1 MNVHVSGG
9 STLTGKTKNKGVSD
23 SFAAIAISTNN
34 STVGASN
41 NEIVI
46 EDSYIGNKFDEQ
58 ETMAM
63 TPIKINGSFTP
74 TPCDNKIIL
83 KRKKQ
88 LSQLLINI
96 KKPNYSGLWYESMM
110 NIINVIDCG
119 RH

>member
-1 MNVHVSGG
+1 M
-9 STLTGKTKNKGVSD
+9 
-23 SFAAIAISTNN
+23 
-34 STVGASN
+34 GASN

-83 KRKKQ
+83 KGKQ
-88 LSQLLINI
+88 LSQLLIT
-96 KKPNYSGLWYESMM
+96 
-110 NIINVIDCG
+110 
-119 RH
+119 